1 MMSNPSIVIDAQQI
15 ETSIMKLKQYAPDD
29 AIAPLIEVLESMA
42 VDPRNEALL
51 DQLSD
56 VFGGLGLQQGVV
68 LTYAPDLSTILS
80 DGLFDDT
87 D

>member
-1 MMSNPSIVIDAQQI
+1 MSDPSRVIDPQQI
-15 ETSIMKLKQYAPDD
+15 ETSIMMLKQYVREGD
-29 AIAPLIEVLESMA
+29 IAPLIDVLESMA
-42 VDPRNEALL
+42 LDPLNETLL

-56 VFGGLGLQQGVV
+56 VFGRLGLQQGVV
-68 LTYAPDLSTILS
+68 LTYAPYLSTLLS